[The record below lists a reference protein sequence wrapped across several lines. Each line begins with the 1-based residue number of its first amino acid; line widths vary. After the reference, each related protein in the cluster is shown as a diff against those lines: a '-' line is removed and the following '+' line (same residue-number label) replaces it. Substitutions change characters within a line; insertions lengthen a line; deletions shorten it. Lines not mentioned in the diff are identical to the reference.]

1 MCIINVELAR
11 CGEEQLEF
19 LLSSARNYNLR
30 QSTENK
36 IYIRFLRN
44 NQYFSFVYKSMYK
57 SSLFQ
62 CGFPRFLALFVTSLK
77 LLSVLFFDK
86 YYWTAWPSV
95 HQILVKAPVKLLI
108 LTVPF

>member
-44 NQYFSFVYKSMYK
+44 NQYFSFVYKSI
-57 SSLFQ
+57 
-62 CGFPRFLALFVTSLK
+62 R
-77 LLSVLFFDK
+77 VLFFGQILLD
-86 YYWTAWPSV
+86 WPSV

-108 LTVPF
+108 LAVPF

>member
-36 IYIRFLRN
+36 IY
-44 NQYFSFVYKSMYK
+44 KSYDD
-57 SSLFQ
+57 S
-62 CGFPRFLALFVTSLK
+62 
-77 LLSVLFFDK
+77 
-86 YYWTAWPSV
+86 
-95 HQILVKAPVKLLI
+95 VKLKRTEMDHFRLG
-108 LTVPF
+108 